1 MASLDARLR
10 HLIGIFGEGGPVPE
24 ALKDECVMLDG
35 QRRDRLLDLER
46 LDRRIDDLRS
56 RAVDP
61 GAIGASLRSFAEC
74 HQTLDRA
81 GLKTA
86 LGSLVT
92 RVVVQRGKHENRPNA
107 REGGGSSEGQIQ
119 TRCIKV
125 NIGVATSPGGS
136 KVLTNLRL
144 VSISGNAGS
153 PIGATVRTPPRC
165 SPSPCSG
172 PRPPEQ
178 KSICA
183 LVPHPRLETRLQR
196 ALRLQA
202 MLDSGEVES
211 RAALSRLL
219 GVSRGSHHEGV
230 EATAECPLPLA
241 GANEGEGTSVPHT
254 SRWMR
259 NLSKSQPGMRT
270 LHLAF
275 LWPEVFRGDRGRSP
289 IPPRSRCSL
298 GGGTSSCRS
307 SPAEAYRRWSTPESG
322 IQAALQPSA
331 RR

>member
-1 MASLDARLR
+1 MKRPSHSPCPVRRLPSRKLDDAIAAVLVDLSRDPRLFLAAAERGDAAASSELGSAEALRDRRRSELASLDARLR

-183 LVPHPRLETRLQR
+183 FVPQR
-196 ALRLQA
+196 
-202 MLDSGEVES
+202 
-211 RAALSRLL
+211 
-219 GVSRGSHHEGV
+219 
-230 EATAECPLPLA
+230 
-241 GANEGEGTSVPHT
+241 N
-254 SRWMR
+254 
-259 NLSKSQPGMRT
+259 
-270 LHLAF
+270 
-275 LWPEVFRGDRGRSP
+275 
-289 IPPRSRCSL
+289 PPY
-298 GGGTSSCRS
+298 
-307 SPAEAYRRWSTPESG
+307 E
-322 IQAALQPSA
+322 
-331 RR
+331 